1 MNEKKKKERK
11 ENVYKFILNF
21 SFIRL
26 KKED

>member
-1 MNEKKKKERK
+1 MNGKKKRERK